1 MADDARPSTALER
14 PALASVLATVTDR
27 PVGHW
32 IAELRSPAFRAAWD
46 IERYGGGLHL
56 CWHVETDFGRKT
68 TARRS
73 ALLTITDPAEAL
85 EALIARGVLPPSFA
99 GDALRW
105 FWCDRCNGKG
115 SGEWR
120 NDVAIRCAAGAEKRG
135 CGGRHWPNPR
145 TILDLLA
152 WASLGADAIT
162 RAEQLARE
170 AATRLRPWGVRPPVE
185 TATTPDGL
193 CVECDAPW
201 RVVWKVTHQ
210 RHVILVGG
218 KPREH
223 VRGWPITAN
232 DPTDDQDVDAAWL
245 WLHAQA
251 RRGGDPHP
259 WWAAHV
265 AAWPTDAP
273 PCPHEPVLSILRA
286 GIGFD
291 AIDGDALVLVCPP
304 LGGSN
309 G

>member
-32 IAELRSPAFRAAWD
+32 IAELKSPAFRGGWEILGRESAARLWW
-46 IERYGGGLHL
+46 R
-56 CWHVETDFGRKT
+56 VETDFGRKT
-68 TARRS
+68 TQPRDVP
-73 ALLTITDPAEAL
+73 LTITDPAEAL
-85 EALIARGVLPPSFA
+85 EALVTRGVLPPSFA
-99 GDALRW
+99 GDASRAW
-105 FWCDRCNGKG
+105 WCSICKGKRTAY
-115 SGEWR
+115 SVQSIRPTEVVLASPDPVPCFCVGEL
-120 NDVAIRCAAGAEKRG
+120 
-135 CGGRHWPNPR
+135 PR
-145 TILDLLA
+145 LLDFLA
-152 WASLGADAIT
+152 WASLGGDAIT

-185 TATTPDGL
+185 TATTPDG
-193 CVECDAPW
+193 CAVECEKPW

-273 PCPHEPVLSILRA
+273 PCPHEPVLSLLRA

-309 G
+309 A

>member
-1 MADDARPSTALER
+1 MTEIARPS
-14 PALASVLATVTDR
+14 LAQVLATVTDR

-32 IAELRSPAFRAAWD
+32 IAELKSPAFRGWWEIVSRTFTARLWWD
-46 IERYGGGLHL
+46 
-56 CWHVETDFGRKT
+56 VETDFGRKT
-68 TARRS
+68 TQPRDVP
-73 ALLTITDPAEAL
+73 LTITDPAEAL
-85 EALIARGVLPPSFA
+85 EALVTRGVLPPSFA
-99 GDALRW
+99 GDAARW
-105 FWCDRCNGKG
+105 FWC
-115 SGEWR
+115 S
-120 NDVAIRCAAGAEKRG
+120 RCARQGWQSAAPVACVCES
-135 CGGRHWPNPR
+135 GGTVPSS
-145 TILDLLA
+145 ILDLLA

-245 WLHAQA
+245 RLHAQA
-251 RRGGDPHP
+251 RRDGDPHP

>member
-1 MADDARPSTALER
+1 MADDARPSTALDR

-27 PVGHW
+27 SSDLDTANVTLYEGVMCSRCGGSGGSDERCGRCGSTGCYPCEAGCNSGW
-32 IAELRSPAFRAAWD
+32 WPWA
-46 IERYGGGLHL
+46 IE
-56 CWHVETDFGRKT
+56 T
-68 TARRS
+68 
-73 ALLTITDPAEAL
+73 PAEAL
-85 EALIARGVLPPSFA
+85 EALVTRGVLPPSFA
-99 GDALRW
+99 GDAARW
-105 FWCDRCNGKG
+105 FWC
-115 SGEWR
+115 S
-120 NDVAIRCAAGAEKRG
+120 RCARQGWQSAAPVACVCES
-135 CGGRHWPNPR
+135 GGGVPSS
-145 TILDLLA
+145 ILDLLA
-152 WASLGADAIT
+152 WASLGGDAIT

-170 AATRLRPWGVRPPVE
+170 AATRLRPWGARAPVE
-185 TATTPDGL
+185 TATTPDGQE
-193 CVECDAPW
+193 VECEKPW

-245 WLHAQA
+245 RLHARA

-273 PCPHEPVLSILRA
+273 PCPHEPVLSLLRA

-309 G
+309 A